1 MSEIV
6 IALAIF
12 IGLVVA
18 AFASLVISERL
29 PERYRGDDTYSVVR
43 LTANI
48 FVVTASL
55 VLGLLLNSARDRFDT
70 VDRNLH
76 AFATELV
83 LLDRTLRQLGS
94 ETSDIR
100 EKLAAYIQQAIAGTW
115 RADGPPMLNDRKAQ
129 RLLDDVGDALAAI
142 RPPDPPRVEL
152 WREAQTNFQNVVRRR
167 WVLIEESE
175 GTIPK
180 GFLTILLGWLAII
193 FANLGFRAPRNRVV
207 GTTLVVAAFLV
218 AGAIYV
224 VLDMD
229 LPFSGSFQIS
239 PAALE
244 RAAAQVRN

>member
-1 MSEIV
+1 MHEILV
-6 IALAIF
+6 SVAIF
-12 IGLVVA
+12 LCLLAA
-18 AFASLVISERL
+18 AFASLVVSERL
-29 PERYRGDDTYSVVR
+29 PARYRGEDTYSVVR

-55 VLGLLLNSARDRFDT
+55 VLGLLLNSARDRFET
-70 VDRNLH
+70 VDNNLH

-83 LLDRTLRQLGS
+83 LLDRALRQLGP
-94 ETSDIR
+94 EGMEVR
-100 EKLAAYIQQAIAGTW
+100 GKLAAYIQQAITGTW
-115 RADGPPMLNDRKAQ
+115 RADGPVVLNDRAAE
-129 RLLDDVGDALAAI
+129 RLLDDVGSTLGAI
-142 RPPDPPRVEL
+142 RPPDPPHLEI
-152 WREAQTNFQNVVRRR
+152 WREAQTSFQSVVRRR

-180 GFLTILLGWLAII
+180 GFLAILMGWLVII
-193 FANLGFRAPRNRVV
+193 FANLGFRAPLNCIV
-207 GTTLVVAAFLV
+207 GTALVAAALMV